1 MLDKRLMEEIKQN
14 KPYKRVMIL
23 YGLFHF
29 LFAILLAYLL
39 ADVINAVFMQK
50 ESFQKQIIKLVCF
63 FVALMIR
70 MILAYFFQ
78 SYFKKVAVDMKNK
91 ILMRAVHALFESG
104 PIKAREQGSGGMV
117 SSWLEAGEDIEPFYG
132 EYLPQFFSLVIT
144 VPLLLIVAFVVD
156 PISGAIMLVTG
167 PLLPFFLSLIGMRSK
182 EENEKRLAK
191 LEALGDGMLDFLN
204 GVRTL
209 KIFHGVESYR
219 SVIETTSDEF
229 RKQTMQV
236 LKIAFLS
243 AFVLEFAAT
252 ISTALIAVSLGLRL
266 IYAKMFFFP
275 AFFILLITPDYY
287 MAIRKF
293 GAKFHTAMGA
303 KAGANKI
310 YALIPKE
317 QQEEKP
323 PIPLQKEANIDIRIK
338 DSSYQYAN
346 STKPALD
353 HVSLDLNHGKLTALV
368 GKSGSGKST
377 LSYLLMR
384 YIEAEG
390 EVTFNE
396 YPLKAYERKSILNLI
411 SYIPQ
416 KPYIFQDTLYNNIT
430 MTTKPVSED
439 KINEAIDKAALTAFV
454 KRLPKGLDTML
465 TEIGESIS
473 IGEAQRIAFARAY
486 LKNAPILILD
496 ESTSA
501 LDSDNEAFV
510 KQSFEALKKDKTVF
524 VIAHRL
530 ATVEHADVIYV
541 MDQGKIVEKG
551 THETLQKKQNGMY
564 RELIQIWEEEK

>member
-1 MLDKRLMEEIKQN
+1 MLDKRLMKEIKQN

-23 YGLFHF
+23 YGFFHF
-29 LFAILLAYLL
+29 IFAVLLAFCL
-39 ADVINAVFMQK
+39 ADVIHAVFMQG
-50 ESFQKQIIKLVCF
+50 ESFQKQGIKLFVF
-63 FVALMIR
+63 FLLICIR
-70 MILAYFFQ
+70 MQFHYLFQ
-78 SYFKKVAVDMKNK
+78 SYFKKVAVNLKNK
-91 ILMRAVHALFESG
+91 ILLQAVHELVEIG
-104 PIKAREQGSGGMV
+104 PIQARENGSGGLV

-144 VPLLLIVAFVVD
+144 VPLILVVSFFVD

-182 EENEKRLAK
+182 EENKKRLAK

-209 KIFHGVESYR
+209 KLFHGIESYR
-219 SVIETTSDEF
+219 NIIEKSSDEF
-229 RKQTMQV
+229 RIQTMQV

-266 IYAKMFFFP
+266 IYAKMDFFP

-303 KAGANKI
+303 KAGADKLYDFI
-310 YALIPKE
+310 QKE
-317 QQEEKP
+317 QTEQKPKLPMEKSD
-323 PIPLQKEANIDIRIK
+323 KIK
-338 DSSYQYAN
+338 ICLKNVTYSYDEGA
-346 STKPALD
+346 KFALD
-353 HVSLDLNHGKLTALV
+353 QISLSIEPGKLTALV

-377 LSYLLMR
+377 LSYLLMQ
-384 YIEAEG
+384 YI
-390 EVTFNE
+390 
-396 YPLKAYERKSILNLI
+396 KAKGLIEFGTYDVNKFDKKSIQNLI

-416 KPYIFQDTLYNNIT
+416 KPYIFQDTLYNNIAMAKKDT
-430 MTTKPVSED
+430 CESEVL
-439 KINEAIDKAALTAFV
+439 KAIEKAALYEFV
-454 KRLPKGLDTML
+454 EKLPLGLETML
-465 TEIGESIS
+465 TEIGENIS

-486 LKNAPILILD
+486 LKDAPILIMD
-496 ESTSA
+496 EITSA
-501 LDSDNEAFV
+501 LDQENEEFI
-510 KQSFEALKKDKTVF
+510 KHTFESLKKEKTVL

-541 MDQGKIVEKG
+541 MEDGKVVESG
-551 THETLQKKQNGMY
+551 DHVQLKKKENGIY
-564 RELIQIWEEEK
+564 KELIQTWEVEN